1 MCVCVYICMYIFPSR
16 EGRMR
21 TLSIKCNFDQADF
34 TDDLSTI

>member
-1 MCVCVYICMYIFPSR
+1 MYIFPSR
-16 EGRMR
+16 EGRMW